1 MNTNVSLSGVAVRK
15 HLVCSMIMAG
25 MAGCWSQ
32 PGGAGIIL
40 LEIWIRIN
48 MKWANTDSEIAACY
62 EVMKELRGQVTLEH
76 FLSQVKLQKESGY
89 QLVFESSETKIVAVA
104 GFRII
109 HNLAWG
115 KFLYIDDLVTRE
127 SFRTQGF
134 GASLLSAITDYAIQQ
149 KCDQLHLDSGVQ
161 RTGAHRFYQN
171 QGMDLSSYHFSKK
184 LK

>member
-1 MNTNVSLSGVAVRK
+1 
-15 HLVCSMIMAG
+15 
-25 MAGCWSQ
+25 
-32 PGGAGIIL
+32 
-40 LEIWIRIN
+40 

-62 EVMKELRGQVTLEH
+62 EVMKELRQQIPLDH
-76 FLSQVKLQKESGY
+76 FISQVKLQKESGY
-89 QLVFESSETKIVAVA
+89 HLVFITSENTVVAVA
-104 GFRII
+104 GFRIS

-127 SFRTQGF
+127 SFRSQGF

-171 QGMDLSSYHFSKK
+171 QEMDLSSYHFSKK

>member
-1 MNTNVSLSGVAVRK
+1 
-15 HLVCSMIMAG
+15 
-25 MAGCWSQ
+25 
-32 PGGAGIIL
+32 
-40 LEIWIRIN
+40 
-48 MKWANTDSEIAACY
+48 MKWANTDAEITSCY
-62 EVMKELRGQVTLEH
+62 EVMKELRQKISLKD
-76 FLSQVKLQKESGY
+76 FLSQVKLQMESGY
-89 QLVFESSETKIVAVA
+89 QLVFETSETTVVVVA
-104 GFRII
+104 GFRIS

-134 GASLLSAITDYAIQQ
+134 GSSLLSAITEYAIQQ